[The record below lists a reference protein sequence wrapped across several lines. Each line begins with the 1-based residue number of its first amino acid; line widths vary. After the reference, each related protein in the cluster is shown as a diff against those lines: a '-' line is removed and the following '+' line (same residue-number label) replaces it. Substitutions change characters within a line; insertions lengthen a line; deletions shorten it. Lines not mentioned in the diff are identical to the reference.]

1 MIVVVEEVV
10 DTVVV
15 VMVDEVIVRAFDV
28 VESIVV
34 VVVVTSFDWVVF
46 TPLFVGPSRVA
57 AMEKEKNLY
66 LPSSYYNLIL
76 CPRPFISPI
85 CLPKPKSLGYH

>member
-1 MIVVVEEVV
+1 VIVVVEEVV

-34 VVVVTSFDWVVF
+34 VVTSFDWVVF
-46 TPLFVGPSRVA
+46 TPLVVGPSRVA

-66 LPSSYYNLIL
+66 LPI
-76 CPRPFISPI
+76 
-85 CLPKPKSLGYH
+85 